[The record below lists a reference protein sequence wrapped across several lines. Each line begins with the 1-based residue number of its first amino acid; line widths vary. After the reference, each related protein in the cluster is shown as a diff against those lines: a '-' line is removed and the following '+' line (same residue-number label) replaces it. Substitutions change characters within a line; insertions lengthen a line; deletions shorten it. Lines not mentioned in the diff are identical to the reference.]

1 MIPDDLLSDS
11 DSSVKVVDPSK
22 NDLKILNEL
31 KQSLLKKEKNLRFVM
46 DVFKDGQADALKEVE
61 QAIK

>member
-31 KQSLLKKEKNLRFVM
+31 KQSLHKKEKNLRFVV
-46 DVFKDGQADALKEVE
+46 DVFKDGQADALKEAE